1 MKEKVLDFLC
11 RKVRLMDETYTI
23 GGIIVVMLAT
33 ILFLLLVGFA
43 EGLG

>member
-11 RKVRLMDETYTI
+11 RKVRLMDETYTV
-23 GGIIVVMLAT
+23 GGLLAVIFGMVV
-33 ILFLLLVGFA
+33 FLLLVGLA